1 MRKAGLCVAIVAL
14 LLQFVSYCYA
24 EGSGNLSAKAE
35 IVRKF
40 IEYYIDSDPRRPY
53 QMHFMGVPAWQ
64 NPADMWSIQE
74 IIYEVKPDYIIEVG
88 MAQGG
93 SALYYGTILAH
104 VNPTGRVV
112 TIDIDPRVMDLAGE
126 LSRRFDVFEHRVEV
140 LVSDSLSPELLEYLK
155 RVTQGKAVLVILDSY
170 HGNEHVLKELRLY
183 SELVSIR
190 SYIIVNDTIID
201 LNPHWVD
208 RYVKKFS
215 PLGDNSVGGP
225 GLAVAQF
232 LDQNKNFQV
241 DRKRE
246 KYLLTFHP
254 GGYLKRIQ

>member
-1 MRKAGLCVAIVAL
+1 MWKAGVSLTAGVL
-14 LLQFVSYCYA
+14 LLPSVSDCRA
-24 EGSGNLSAKAE
+24 EGLVDFLIRPE
-35 IVRKF
+35 IVQKF
-40 IEYYIDSDPRRPY
+40 TQYYIDSDPSRPF
-53 QMHFMGVPAWQ
+53 QMRFLGVETWQ
-64 NPADMWSIQE
+64 NPADMWTLQE
-74 IIYEVKPDYIIEVG
+74 IIYEVKPDYVIETG
-88 MAQGG
+88 TARGG
-93 SALYYGTILAH
+93 SALYYAAILAQ
-104 VNPTGRVV
+104 VNSAGRVI
-112 TIDIDPRVMDLAGE
+112 TIDIDPRVMDLAEE
-126 LSRRFDVFEHRVEV
+126 LSRRFDVFEHRGEV
-140 LVSDSLSPELLEYLK
+140 LVSDSLSPELLEHLK

-254 GGYLKRIQ
+254 GGYLKRIR